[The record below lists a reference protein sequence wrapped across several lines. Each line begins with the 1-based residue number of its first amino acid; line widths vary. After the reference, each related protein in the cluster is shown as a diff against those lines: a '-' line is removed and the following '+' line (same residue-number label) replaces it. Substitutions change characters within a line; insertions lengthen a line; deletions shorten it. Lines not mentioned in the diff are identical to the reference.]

1 MSTFYSAAIVPAA
14 GVGKRMG
21 GGTAKQFLP
30 LLGLPVLAHT
40 LRLLQSAP
48 ELDAIVVATLPEMM
62 DEVTA
67 LAHAHSCTKLAA
79 VVAGGTHRQDS
90 VRAGLQTLRDLLE
103 PRVAWPN
110 CIVAVHD
117 AARPLLPVSL
127 LSNILL
133 AAREHP
139 ALVMAVPV
147 KDTIKIADADEVV
160 VTTPPRYAT
169 WAAQTPQVFALD
181 LLWQAH
187 RQAADEGYYGT
198 DDAQLV
204 ERLGQPVR
212 IFRGSEENLKLTTPT
227 DLVLAEAILKGR
239 ER

>member
-1 MSTFYSAAIVPAA
+1 MSAWFSAAIVPAA

-30 LLGLPVLAHT
+30 LLGMPVLART

-48 ELDAIVVATLPEMM
+48 ELDALVVATLPESL
-62 DEVTA
+62 DEVLA
-67 LAHAHSCTKLAA
+67 LAREHGVTKLAT
-79 VVAGGTHRQDS
+79 VVVGGAQRQDS
-90 VRAGLQTLRDLLE
+90 VFAGLQALRGLL
-103 PRVAWPN
+103 PPQGTPQR

-117 AARPLLPVSL
+117 AARPLLPLPL
-127 LSNILL
+127 LSGILK

-147 KDTIKIADADEVV
+147 KDTIKLTDAAGV
-160 VTTPPRYAT
+160 VTSTPPRET
-169 WAAQTPQVFALD
+169 MWAAQTPQVFTLD
-181 LLWQAH
+181 LLWAAH
-187 RQAADEGYYGT
+187 QCAAADGYYGT

-212 IFRGSEENLKLTTPT
+212 IYPGSEENLKLTTPT
-227 DLVLAEAILKGR
+227 DLLLAEAILRGR
-239 ER
+239 EG